1 MLGFARRWMARS
13 RSSPRWP
20 CFLVSVACSL
30 LIPFAALPAYAA
42 DSPSGVLR
50 VCADPNGMP
59 FSNRQEAGFEN
70 ALARLVAGALGYRL
84 EYFWWAQ
91 RRGYVRN
98 TLGAGKCDV
107 VIGVTAGAERLL
119 TTRPYYRSSYVFL
132 QRRGTPPITS
142 LDDPALRSSKIGVQL
157 IGDDF
162 ANAPP
167 AHSLGRRGIVDNVVG
182 FMVYGDYASADPERP
197 IIDAVGSGAI
207 DLAIVWGPLA
217 GYYALSSSVPLE
229 LRPVAPLSDG
239 IIRMSFAIAMGVR
252 KSDSAL
258 RDQLDRVLER
268 ERRAVSAILARYGVP
283 VLASPEPAR
292 EGDRTP

>member
-1 MLGFARRWMARS
+1 
-13 RSSPRWP
+13 
-20 CFLVSVACSL
+20 
-30 LIPFAALPAYAA
+30 
-42 DSPSGVLR
+42 

-70 ALARLVAGALGYRL
+70 ALARLVSGALGYRL

-98 TLGAGKCDV
+98 TLDAGKCDV
-107 VIGVTAGAERLL
+107 VMGVTAGAERML
-119 TTRPYYRSSYVFL
+119 TTHPYYRSSYVFL
-132 QRRGTPPITS
+132 QRRGAPPITS

-162 ANAPP
+162 TNSPP

-182 FMVYGDYASADPERP
+182 FMVYGDYSSSDPERP
-197 IIDAVGSGAI
+197 IIDAVSSGAI
-207 DLAIVWGPLA
+207 DVAIVWGPLA

-229 LRPVAPLSDG
+229 LRPVEPLTDG

-252 KSDSAL
+252 KSDTAL
-258 RDQLDRVLER
+258 RDELDRVLER
-268 ERRAVSAILARYGVP
+268 ERRKVSAILARYGVP
-283 VLASPEPAR
+283 EVLIPDAR
-292 EGDRTP
+292 RKGGKAP